1 MDIGPDHQLC
11 YFLKKYLVLH
21 GCQFKPKVMLQC
33 TTQIGTFL
41 AAIQYFPIRK
51 RKVGK
56 EGARW
61 KLLFR
66 RHFETPSYFF
76 GSIVK

>member
-1 MDIGPDHQLC
+1 ML
-11 YFLKKYLVLH
+11 FLKEISSFTWMPIQTKGDATMYN
-21 GCQFKPKVMLQC
+21 
-33 TTQIGTFL
+33 TIGTFL

-66 RHFETPSYFF
+66 RHFETPSLLCY
-76 GSIVK
+76 